1 MDSPPP
7 DDGGVVRR
15 HGTLVER
22 LATLRSDESF
32 HFVFSNRTH
41 SDPYAVSL
49 HTELTK
55 RGLRVWQ
62 QRMNIPKDSD
72 NWFSEWYPAAAQA
85 RKIICFLTA
94 AYMKSPFCMKEWRVA
109 ESKHKLLV
117 VVLEPM
123 EQLRGVNPTEFPHA
137 SNALAYLDGGG
148 QVIFHDTDDVVGEVL
163 KFTDGGGAGAE
174 LMPGL
179 GMAGECEPE
188 PALGLGG
195 LGSPP
200 PGTGP
205 QRGGA
210 VAATAATAVKTDE
223 TVEALLSSV
232 GLATYVAFFVEEGYV
247 YVSDLNDAEGEEID
261 ELVAGSKMKRPEQR
275 RFRKVLASAAAA
287 GGGGAKPGARDEAAE
302 ALQGLEAQ
310 RVQMEEATAKQLAD
324 QLAAQKAQFEE
335 QAVAQRMQ
343 MEGQAAAQK
352 AQIEQQAALAAAQKA
367 KVEEDAAA
375 QKAVNGGK
383 ASKNDDTTAQA
394 QGAVLRVDGAGQ
406 AEVNGYYKEN
416 GERRAAETMLCTACP
431 GHDYHH
437 HRTRAGTQK
446 GKLKYTKLDN
456 DTIRIGAWRIQ
467 LNPVC

>member
-1 MDSPPP
+1 MDSPPA
-7 DDGGVVRR
+7 DGGTVLRR
-15 HGTLVER
+15 HDGELLRR
-22 LATLRSDESF
+22 LTTLRSDESF

-72 NWFSEWYPAAAQA
+72 NWFSEWYPTAAQA

-123 EQLRGVNPTEFPHA
+123 EQLRGVNPAEYPHA

-148 QVIFHDTDDVVGEVL
+148 QVIFHDTDDVVLEIL
-163 KFTDGGGAGAE
+163 KFTDSGAE

-179 GMAGECEPE
+179 AMADECEPE
-188 PALGLGG
+188 PALALGG

-200 PGTGP
+200 RGTGP

-210 VAATAATAVKTDE
+210 AAATAATAVKTDE

-232 GLATYVAFFVEEGYV
+232 GLATYVAFFVEEGYL
-247 YVSDLNDAEGEEID
+247 YVSDLLDAAEEDID
-261 ELVAGSKMKRPEQR
+261 ELVAGSKMKKPEQK

-302 ALQGLEAQ
+302 AGDSSKG
-310 RVQMEEATAKQLAD
+310 EESLFKTMADAPDAPAAVRLFAMRFLPLFLLGCTTLASIYWSP
-324 QLAAQKAQFEE
+324 QCCLARQ
-335 QAVAQRMQ
+335 
-343 MEGQAAAQK
+343 
-352 AQIEQQAALAAAQKA
+352 
-367 KVEEDAAA
+367 
-375 QKAVNGGK
+375 
-383 ASKNDDTTAQA
+383 
-394 QGAVLRVDGAGQ
+394 
-406 AEVNGYYKEN
+406 
-416 GERRAAETMLCTACP
+416 
-431 GHDYHH
+431 
-437 HRTRAGTQK
+437 
-446 GKLKYTKLDN
+446 
-456 DTIRIGAWRIQ
+456 
-467 LNPVC
+467 

>member
-1 MDSPPP
+1 M
-7 DDGGVVRR
+7 RR

-123 EQLRGVNPTEFPHA
+123 EQLRGVNPAEFPHA

-179 GMAGECEPE
+179 AIAGECEPE

-210 VAATAATAVKTDE
+210 AAATAATAVKTDE
-223 TVEALLSSV
+223 TAEALLGSV
-232 GLATYVAFFVEEGYV
+232 RLAAYVAFFEEEGYV
-247 YVSDLNDAEGEEID
+247 YVSDLLDAAEEDID
-261 ELVAGSKMKRPEQR
+261 ELVAGSKMKKPEQK

-302 ALQGLEAQ
+302 AEAVVEALQGLEAQ
-310 RVQMEEATAKQLAD
+310 RMQMEEAAAKQLAD

-335 QAVAQRMQ
+335 QAVAQ
-343 MEGQAAAQK
+343 K
-352 AQIEQQAALAAAQKA
+352 AQMEQQAALAAAQKA

-375 QKAVNGGK
+375 QKAALEAQLK
-383 ASKNDDTTAQA
+383 AQQDAASAALAQQLQQEEELEQRRRRQPAAAAAAEAAAPEPFLPVLSEAAAVEMAAAA
-394 QGAVLRVDGAGQ
+394 QPEAAADGRVVVRDA
-406 AEVNGYYKEN
+406 AAL
-416 GERRAAETMLCTACP
+416 RAAVADGGGAPVVELDP
-431 GHDYHH
+431 
-437 HRTRAGTQK
+437 AGGVFALGT
-446 GKLKYTKLDN
+446 
-456 DTIRIGAWRIQ
+456 
-467 LNPVC
+467 